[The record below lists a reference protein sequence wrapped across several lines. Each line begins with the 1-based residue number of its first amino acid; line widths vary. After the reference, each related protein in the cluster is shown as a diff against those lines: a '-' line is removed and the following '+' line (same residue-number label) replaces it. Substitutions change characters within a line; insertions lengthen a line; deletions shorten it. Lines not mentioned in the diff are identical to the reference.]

1 MKRTFLF
8 LCLVAAGFA
17 TAQESAT
24 IDLEERRQSVVTLKQ
39 HLAMREE
46 RLSEVAAE
54 IRERGE
60 ATDKKIGRIVDML
73 TNMKD
78 SQSSKRRVSEIK
90 GEAIAGLKRM
100 LDVYKRERNA
110 IVEKVRSDD
119 SAPAKALMKDMDTID
134 KLAEKRVG
142 QIVELVKSMPG
153 GEDVSKYEQDGSYE
167 YNGVAYENS
176 RISEEWRQNRRDKVE
191 SEKQRGEAQEALKKA
206 IGDLERRRDT
216 LKSQLA
222 GGKLN
227 ETEKELFEQ
236 ELGHVSMLVDVRKSQ
251 LVSVA
256 APSAAA
262 GNPASKGEA
271 DDLKQLFQDARK
283 DIAEDFGKT
292 VRLYHSAAAEREKI
306 HEVKENLAAREK
318 WLQEN
323 DPEAKKKSE

>member
-1 MKRTFLF
+1 MKGTFIF
-8 LCLVAAGFA
+8 LYLMAAGFA
-17 TAQESAT
+17 AAQETAT
-24 IDLEERRQSVVTLKQ
+24 IEMEERRQSVVTLKQ

-46 RLSEVAAE
+46 RLAEVAAE

-73 TNMKD
+73 TNTKD
-78 SQSSKRRVSEIK
+78 SQSSKRRISEIK

-100 LDVYKRERNA
+100 LDVYKRERTA
-110 IVEKVRSDD
+110 IVQKIRSDE
-119 SAPAKALMKDMDTID
+119 SAPSEALMKDMDTID

-142 QIVELVKSMPG
+142 QIVGLVKSMPG

-176 RISEEWRQNRRDKVE
+176 RVSEEWRQNRRDKVE
-191 SEKQRGEAQEALKKA
+191 SEKERREAQGALENA
-206 IGDLERRRDT
+206 IADLEGRRDT

-227 ETEKELFEQ
+227 ATEKELFEQ

-251 LVSVA
+251 LLAVA
-256 APSAAA
+256 APS
-262 GNPASKGEA
+262 GSSENPASKGEA
-271 DDLKQLFQDARK
+271 DDLKRLFQDARK

-292 VRLYHSAAAEREKI
+292 VRLYHAAAAEREKI
-306 HEVKENLAAREK
+306 HEVKDNLAAA
-318 WLQEN
+318 W
-323 DPEAKKKSE
+323 